1 MATVDKSPPWQPPR
15 LHPEGHPFVL
25 GAAALAVLSFWL
37 VSDGLGWLLLLL
49 ALAMAFFFRHPR
61 RRTPLVADAL
71 VSAAD
76 GIVTHVTQEEP
87 PAELEMEG
95 VRWRISVFLSVLDVH
110 VNRVPADGVVRR
122 KLHVAGR
129 FLNAMKEEAAI
140 ANERTLIAVTSP
152 KGDYAIVQIAGL
164 IARRIVCPLEEEDH
178 LTAGEPFGIIRF
190 GSRVDLYCPAGYHP
204 WVAEGQRVIG
214 GETIVAA
221 ARPLT
226 GAGAV
231 LETRVS

>member
-1 MATVDKSPPWQPPR
+1 MARIDKSPPWQPPR

-37 VSDGLGWLLLLL
+37 VSDVLGWLFLLL
-49 ALAMAFFFRHPR
+49 ALATAFFFRHPR
-61 RRTPLVADAL
+61 RRTPLVPDAL

-87 PAELEMEG
+87 PAELEMAG

-140 ANERTLIAVTSP
+140 ANERTLIAVTGTE
-152 KGDYAIVQIAGL
+152 GDYAIVQIAGL
-164 IARRIVCPLEEEDH
+164 IARRIVCPLEEGDR

-190 GSRVDLYCPAGYHP
+190 GSRVDLYCPVGYHP

-226 GAGAV
+226 AAGAA
-231 LETRVS
+231 LETRAS